1 MYILWLVFCFAFY
14 GLSVCANMYVSKST
28 CVSLDLCLW
37 FIFSCLLVFPFL
49 ICLVFLFLDS
59 CLHPNDREKGMMW
72 IWAGGEDLGGV
83 RGIGNHYQ
91 TILYKNLFLIK
102 IIIICSLALYLDA
115 ISNSMILTRR

>member
-1 MYILWLVFCFAFY
+1 MGFLCVQTCMSPNLHVFLLIFAF
-14 GLSVCANMYVSKST
+14 GSFSPA
-28 CVSLDLCLW
+28 CL
-37 FIFSCLLVFPFL
+37 FFPFL

-115 ISNSMILTRR
+115 ISNSMILTRRRDQI